1 MLITL
6 NNEPHSTDAD
16 TLEALL
22 LDHLGSIPTTGL
34 AVAVDGVVVPRSQW
48 SSQLLIDGC
57 VVDVLSAVQGG

>member
-6 NNEPHSTDAD
+6 NNEPHSTNAD

-22 LDHLGSIPTTGL
+22 LDHLGAIPTAGL

-48 SSQLLIDGC
+48 SSQLLTDGS
-57 VVDVLSAVQGG
+57 VIDVLSAVQGG